1 MSESDNTTTG
11 YEVDVDDL
19 RALVSNM
26 LADMLDGITDPLIRY
41 NELTKAQVLHD
52 ALVSEIKRYRG
63 VEMRAMG
70 NAAEAADPPITLAR
84 LAELCGLGSKQRVH
98 QLMSL
103 PPPITADQEPAST
116 VSIA

>member
-1 MSESDNTTTG
+1 MGDNTTTG
-11 YEVDVDDL
+11 YEVDVDEL
-19 RALVSNM
+19 RALVNNL
-26 LADMLDGITDPLIRY
+26 LADMLDGITDPLTRY

-63 VEMRAMG
+63 VEMRAMS
-70 NAAEAADPPITLAR
+70 NDAAQADPPMTLAR
-84 LAELCGLGSKQRVH
+84 LADVCGLGNKQRAH

-103 PPPITADQEPAST
+103 PPPITT